1 MRAIVLEEVGGPD
14 KLVVKEVDNPQPKE
28 GQVLVKLKTA
38 ALNRRD
44 VWITLGAYPKIT
56 FPAICGSDGAGV
68 IEKCG
73 AGVDDKL
80 VGQESIIY
88 PALNWGENPRCGG
101 ADFRVLGM
109 PEQGTFAEYIC
120 VPRSSIF
127 PKPIHMENL
136 W

>member
-44 VWITLGAYPKIT
+44 VWITLGAYPKIN

-68 IEKCG
+68 IEKCD
-73 AGVDDKL
+73 AGVDDRL
-80 VGQESIIY
+80 VG
-88 PALNWGENPRCGG
+88 
-101 ADFRVLGM
+101 
-109 PEQGTFAEYIC
+109 
-120 VPRSSIF
+120 
-127 PKPIHMENL
+127 
-136 W
+136 